1 MTTRGG
7 VTPPAYCPGVEP
19 TPPTVASEGD
29 LVAVCRALLGAA
41 APAGPR
47 RLAAAFE
54 EAIAAGGDP
63 LGDALCALRSPAER
77 RPLGATYTPRAI
89 VEAMMGWAAAQ
100 VAPVRVVDPGCGSGR
115 FLLAAGRAFPRAELI
130 GVEIDPVAATLARAN
145 LAAAGLARRARVIE
159 LDYRALALDAAGGP
173 TLFAGNPPY
182 VRHHAIAP
190 RWKVWLSRRAAA
202 RGLAASQLA
211 GLHVHFLLA
220 TAELAR
226 PGDAGIFITASE
238 WLDVNYGVLA
248 RALLAGPLGLV
259 RLDLCD
265 PALRAF
271 PDAQATAA
279 IAAFAVGSTAGGA
292 RVRRVGSLARLAPL
306 AGGRL
311 IARARLASEPRW
323 SALVEGAPPGRRQA
337 AGAETVEL
345 GELCRVHRGQVTGAN
360 RIWIA
365 GEGTPPL
372 PPALLV
378 PSVTR
383 ARELIAAGRELCAD
397 AALRRV
403 VDLPA
408 DLDQLAAGERAL
420 VARFLAWA
428 RRAGAEQPYVARHR
442 SPWWAVRL
450 LPPAP
455 ILVTY
460 MARRPPVF
468 VLNRAAARHLNIA
481 HGLYPREPMST
492 AALGRLAAALR
503 AAAGGAA
510 GRTYAGGL
518 MKLEPREIERMRV
531 ALSG

>member
-1 MTTRGG
+1 MECF
-7 VTPPAYCPGVEP
+7 PPAV
-19 TPPTVASEGD
+19 TSEGD
-29 LVAVCRALLGAA
+29 LVAVCRALLGAKA
-41 APAGPR
+41 AGPR
-47 RLAAAFE
+47 RVAAAFG

-77 RPLGATYTPRAI
+77 RPLGATYTPRPI
-89 VEAMMGWAAAQ
+89 VEAMMAWAARRT
-100 VAPVRVVDPGCGSGR
+100 APARVVDPGCGSGR
-115 FLLAAGRAFPRAELI
+115 FLLAAGRAFPGAELL

-145 LAAAGLARRARVIE
+145 LAAAGLAGRARVIE
-159 LDYRALALDAAGGP
+159 VDYRALALEPAGGP

-190 RWKVWLSRRAAA
+190 GWKAWLTRRAAA
-202 RGLAASQLA
+202 RGLGASQLA

-238 WLDVNYGVLA
+238 WLDVNYGKLA

-259 RLDLCD
+259 RLDLLD

-279 IAAFAVGSTAGGA
+279 IAAFEVGAGPGDA
-292 RVRRVGSLARLAPL
+292 RLRRVGSLANLAPL
-306 AGGRL
+306 AGGRA
-311 IARARLASEPRW
+311 IERARLAGEPRW
-323 SALVEGAPPGRRQA
+323 SRLAEAPRRRPA
-337 AGAETVEL
+337 AARGTVEV

-365 GEGTPPL
+365 GADTPPL

-383 ARELIAAGRELCAD
+383 ARELIAAGRELGAD
-397 AALRRV
+397 AGLRRV
-403 VDLPA
+403 VDLPPNLD
-408 DLDQLAAGERAL
+408 DLDQLGAEARRL

-468 VLNRAAARHLNIA
+468 VLNRAQARHLNIA
-481 HGLYPREPMST
+481 HGLYPREPMS
-492 AALGRLAAALR
+492 AARLEGLAAALR

-510 GRTYAGGL
+510 GRVYAGGL
-518 MKLEPREIERMRV
+518 MKLEPREIERMRI

>member
-1 MTTRGG
+1 
-7 VTPPAYCPGVEP
+7 VECFPPAV
-19 TPPTVASEGD
+19 TSEGD
-29 LVAVCRALLGAA
+29 LVAVCRALLGAKA
-41 APAGPR
+41 AGPR
-47 RLAAAFE
+47 RVAAAFE

-77 RPLGATYTPRAI
+77 RPLGATYTPRPI
-89 VEAMMGWAAAQ
+89 VEAMMAWAAGRT
-100 VAPVRVVDPGCGSGR
+100 APVRVVDPGCGSGR
-115 FLLAAGRAFPRAELI
+115 FLLAAGRAFPGAELV

-145 LAAAGLARRARVIE
+145 LAAAGLAGRARVIE
-159 LDYRALALDAAGGP
+159 VDYRALALDPAGGP

-190 RWKVWLSRRAAA
+190 GWKEWLTRRAAA

-279 IAAFAVGSTAGGA
+279 IAAFEVGAGPGDA
-292 RVRRVGSLARLAPL
+292 RLRRVGSLAKLAPL
-306 AGGRL
+306 AGGRA
-311 IARARLASEPRW
+311 IARARLAAEPRW
-323 SALVEGAPPGRRQA
+323 SQLAEAPGRRRLA
-337 AGAETVEL
+337 ARGTIEL

-365 GEGTPPL
+365 GADTPAL
-372 PPALLV
+372 PPAVLV
-378 PSVTR
+378 PTVTR
-383 ARELIAAGRELCAD
+383 ARELIAAGRELGAD
-397 AALRRV
+397 ALLRRV
-403 VDLPA
+403 IDLPA
-408 DLDQLAAGERAL
+408 DLDQLPADQRGM

-428 RRAGAEQPYVARHR
+428 RRAGGEQPYVARHR

-468 VLNRAAARHLNIA
+468 VLNRVAAHHLNIA
-481 HGLYPREPMST
+481 HGIYPREPMS
-492 AALGRLAAALR
+492 AARLEALAAALR
-503 AAAGGAA
+503 AAAGGAV
-510 GRTYAGGL
+510 GRVYAGGL
-518 MKLEPREIERMRV
+518 VKLEPREIERLRI